1 MWSFTGM
8 GREIEA
14 TRAAKGVVFR
24 VIIHVLVV
32 MIVVSTGIVGGPRRR
47 RGVRVAIVVV
57 ELVEVVIVH

>member
-14 TRAAKGVVFR
+14 TGAAKGVVFR

-32 MIVVSTGIVGGPRRR
+32 MIVVSTGIVGGPRQR